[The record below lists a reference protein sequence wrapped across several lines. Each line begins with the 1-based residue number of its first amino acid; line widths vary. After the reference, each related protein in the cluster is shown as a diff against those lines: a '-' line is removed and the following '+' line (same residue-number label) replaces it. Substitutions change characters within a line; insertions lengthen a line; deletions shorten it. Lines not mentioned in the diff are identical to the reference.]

1 MKVKFAVASDMGQ
14 VRKNNE
20 DSFLADPVLGI
31 FAVADGMG
39 GHASGEV
46 ASRLAIES
54 LQESLAR
61 ARKEKE
67 SDLPADRTAI
77 ISSPANLMVNGIRL
91 ANQRIYKTSQENK
104 EYKGIGTTL
113 VAVYFSTAPPIV
125 AHVGDSRLYHLRG
138 QTIQQITEDHSW
150 VWEQYKQGLIA
161 KEAISTS
168 PHKNI
173 VTRALGIEPTVDVDI
188 KDLEVQQG
196 DFLLLCSDGLSD
208 LVRDEEMLGAVSRNS
223 RNLDSHC
230 NDLVRLANSRGGK
243 DNITVLLIQIERE

>member
-1 MKVKFAVASDMGQ
+1 MRVKFAAASDMGR

-54 LQESLAR
+54 LQESIAR
-61 ARKEKE
+61 VGKEKE
-67 SDLPADRTAI
+67 ATLSEDSTAVL
-77 ISSPANLMVNGIRL
+77 SSPANLMVNGIRL
-91 ANQRIYKTSQENK
+91 ANQRIYKASQENR
-104 EYKGIGTTL
+104 EYKGMGTTL
-113 VAVYFSTAPPIV
+113 VAVFFSTSSPIV
-125 AHVGDSRLYHLRG
+125 AHVGDSRLYHLRDQG
-138 QTIQQITEDHSW
+138 IRQVTEDHSW

-161 KEAISTS
+161 KDALAAS

-173 VTRALGIEPTVDVDI
+173 VTRALGIQPTIDVDI
-188 KDLEVQQG
+188 QELEVQQG

-208 LVRDEEMLGAVSRNS
+208 LVRDEEMLGVVSQNS
-223 RNLDSHC
+223 EDLNGNCNNLIH
-230 NDLVRLANSRGGK
+230 LANFRGGK
-243 DNITVLLIQIERE
+243 DNITVLLIHIDQG